1 MKLRAAFTRRVRG
14 CLFSLGAA
22 VVAALLQGCGLETVV
37 LLSSP
42 GSGPPDETAKTFT
55 IYLTTSN
62 DEAEFRGIEI
72 FYKFYSALG
81 SFEGGLATYSDV
93 VAAHFLRLTSL
104 RDAPTLQNLP
114 LIPVDSGDRG
124 KPSTITLDF
133 SPLENNAIPVMRAV
147 PDTTGLT
154 LADTEFR
161 RAVVYNVTGQ
171 FKTFYSE
178 TDDGFVHDDAD
189 ISALGLS
196 GGTDPVV
203 YIGLYA
209 LSYGLQDLTTP
220 IYSRAVPLSPISIPL
235 HVVR

>member
-1 MKLRAAFTRRVRG
+1 MKLRRAFTRGMRG
-14 CLFSLGAA
+14 CLLPLGAA
-22 VVAALLQGCGLETVV
+22 LAAALLHGCGLETVV
-37 LLSSP
+37 LLSAP

-55 IYLTTSN
+55 IYLTASN
-62 DEAEFRGIEI
+62 NELEFRGIEI
-72 FYKFYSALG
+72 FYKFYPDLG
-81 SFEGGLATYSDV
+81 SFEGGLATYGDV
-93 VAAHFLRLTSL
+93 VAAGFRRLTSL

-124 KPSTITLDF
+124 MPSKITLDF
-133 SPLENNAIPVMRAV
+133 SPLENKAVPVMSAV
-147 PDTTGLT
+147 PVTTGLT
-154 LADTEFR
+154 FANTEFR
-161 RAVVYNVTGQ
+161 RAVVYGVTGL

-178 TDDGFVHDDAD
+178 TDDGFVHDDVD

-196 GGTDPVV
+196 AGTNPIV

-235 HVVR
+235 HVVD